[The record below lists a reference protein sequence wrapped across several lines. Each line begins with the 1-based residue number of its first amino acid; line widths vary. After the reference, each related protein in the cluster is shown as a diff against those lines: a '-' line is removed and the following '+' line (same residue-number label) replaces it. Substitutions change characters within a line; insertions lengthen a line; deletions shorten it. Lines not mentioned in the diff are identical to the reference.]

1 MSNPTPITLD
11 QLFRF
16 YRKGLPH
23 QAAAVKQL
31 EEALQS
37 GRPYADVMRRDQE
50 WFQTWSQDGRQ
61 PAKCGVLDVPYF
73 SQMDDEHDFDG
84 PGYRHCCSSSCAMLA
99 AFHGKVKT
107 DDAYRQ
113 IRRRFGD
120 TTNPIANV
128 GALQELGL
136 LATFR
141 SNGTPANLYAE
152 LDAGRPVA
160 VGWLHHGP
168 AHAPTGGGHW
178 SVIIGYTNNSWI
190 MHDPYGEANLSAGGY
205 ISTVVGAGRGID
217 YLDRNWRPRWVPGGS
232 DGWMITARA
241 GGS

>member
-1 MSNPTPITLD
+1 MSNTAPISLD

-16 YRKGLPH
+16 YRKELPH

-31 EEALQS
+31 EQALRS
-37 GRPYADVMRRDQE
+37 GRPYAEVMRRDQE
-50 WFQTWSQDGRQ
+50 WFSTWSQDGRQ
-61 PAKCGVLDVPYF
+61 PKGKPLAVPYF

-84 PGYRHCCSSSCAMLA
+84 PGFRHCCSTSCAMLA
-99 AFHGKVKT
+99 AFYGKVAS

-113 IRRRFGD
+113 LRRRFGD
-120 TTNPIANV
+120 TTNPVANV

-136 LATFR
+136 VATFR
-141 SNGTPANLYAE
+141 TNGTAANLYSE

-178 SVIIGYTNNSWI
+178 SVVIGYTNNSWI
-190 MHDPYGEANLSAGGY
+190 HHDPYGAANLAAGGY
-205 ISTVVGAGRGID
+205 VSTAVGAGRAIEYID
-217 YLDRNWRPRWVPGGS
+217 RHWRPRWVPKGG
-232 DGWMITARA
+232 DGWMITARP
-241 GGS
+241 GGV